1 MYRIYDTPAAIREVQ
16 IYLGLAG
23 NPDIIVVPSGVYDD
37 NTRLSVTD
45 FQRTEGLGETGV
57 VNRETFDK
65 LYEVYAVLRDIEELK
80 SNTDSFITFPV
91 LPSMSSNGMVH
102 INGMLSRLLDYYG
115 YTHNLRESRFYS
127 SETDRATKTLRKI
140 YRLEDGFGIDEIL
153 YIRMVKDH
161 DSIGSFNGNFS

>member
-37 NTRLSVTD
+37 NTRLSVVD
-45 FQRTEGLGETGV
+45 FQRKQRLGETGV
-57 VNRETFDK
+57 VDRKTFDK
-65 LYEVYAVLRDIEELK
+65 LYEIYVVLRDTEEFK
-80 SNTDSFITFPV
+80 RKTDSFITFPI
-91 LPSMSSNGMVH
+91 LLGTSSEEMVH

-115 YTHNLRESRFYS
+115 YTHSLRSSRFYS
-127 SETDRATKTLRKI
+127 SETEKAAKILRKI
-140 YRLEDGFGIDEIL
+140 YRLEDANGIDEIF
-153 YIRMVKDH
+153 YMRIVKDH